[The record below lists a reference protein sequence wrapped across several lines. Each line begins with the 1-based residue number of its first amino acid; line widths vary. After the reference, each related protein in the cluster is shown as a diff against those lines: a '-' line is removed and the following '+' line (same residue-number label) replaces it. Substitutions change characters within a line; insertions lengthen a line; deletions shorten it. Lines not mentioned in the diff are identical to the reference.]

1 MTIRTFMRSA
11 ALAAAG
17 VACGAALTV
26 SLTAFAEKSRTV
38 QLPVEDIRLFADVFG
53 SVKNYYVDEIS
64 DKKLLENAVKGM
76 VEGLDPHSTFLDAKA
91 YADMEESTMGEFGG
105 LGLEVTKD
113 PSGVRVVSP
122 IDDTPAARAGV
133 MAGDLIIKIDDKA
146 TADLS
151 LNENVKL
158 MRGKPKTSIV
168 LTIARKGSAKPI
180 VIKLERAIIKIQ
192 SVKSKLLTDNV
203 GYIRISQ
210 FQERTADDVALAYTK
225 LADQAPLKGVVL
237 DLRNNPGGLL
247 QAAIGV
253 SAVFLPE
260 HSLVV
265 STRGRTPENEK
276 KYLAVL
282 RDYAVGNESPDHI
295 AQVPE
300 SAKSVPLVV
309 LVNPASASASEI
321 VAGALQDHKRATIM
335 GTRSFGKG
343 SVQTII
349 PLRVKNGETTG
360 VKFTTARYYTPS
372 GRTIQAKGIT
382 PNIAVDDTPEGN
394 YPSFNLRESDLA
406 HHIEVT
412 DGKNEDAKAAKK
424 ETDDAGEEAFDEENA
439 KVPTLRYMFGDDK
452 DFPLEQAKNQLLGKK
467 VITHAETQA
476 KLKAEAKT
484 AKEKAAAIVNPPGYS
499 EHNCGLAADLNSPEH
514 TGLDEGFEKTAAFRW
529 LCEHAGDYGFIL
541 RYPKDAEDKTE
552 IIYEP
557 WHWRYVGVE
566 NAAKINA
573 SGLCFE
579 EYIET
584 LQSIAAEG

>member
-26 SLTAFAEKSRTV
+26 SLTAFAEKSRAV

-484 AKEKAAAIVNPPGYS
+484 AKEKAAK
-499 EHNCGLAADLNSPEH
+499 EAAQK
-514 TGLDEGFEKTAAFRW
+514 EKAKAKT
-529 LCEHAGDYGFIL
+529 
-541 RYPKDAEDKTE
+541 DAKGESK
-552 IIYEP
+552 
-557 WHWRYVGVE
+557 
-566 NAAKINA
+566 
-573 SGLCFE
+573 
-579 EYIET
+579 
-584 LQSIAAEG
+584 

>member
-321 VAGALQDHKRATIM
+321 GRAH
-335 GTRSFGKG
+335 
-343 SVQTII
+343 V
-349 PLRVKNGETTG
+349 
-360 VKFTTARYYTPS
+360 
-372 GRTIQAKGIT
+372 
-382 PNIAVDDTPEGN
+382 
-394 YPSFNLRESDLA
+394 
-406 HHIEVT
+406 
-412 DGKNEDAKAAKK
+412 
-424 ETDDAGEEAFDEENA
+424 
-439 KVPTLRYMFGDDK
+439 
-452 DFPLEQAKNQLLGKK
+452 
-467 VITHAETQA
+467 
-476 KLKAEAKT
+476 
-484 AKEKAAAIVNPPGYS
+484 
-499 EHNCGLAADLNSPEH
+499 
-514 TGLDEGFEKTAAFRW
+514 
-529 LCEHAGDYGFIL
+529 
-541 RYPKDAEDKTE
+541 
-552 IIYEP
+552 
-557 WHWRYVGVE
+557 
-566 NAAKINA
+566 
-573 SGLCFE
+573 
-579 EYIET
+579 
-584 LQSIAAEG
+584 